1 MNRTVVT
8 GALFFCWHATS
19 LAAGDDLF
27 ERCREAVLATH
38 AGQVIKVEKK
48 HEAEQFMYEFD
59 IRDPQGADWDI
70 ECVMQTAEIHE
81 IEREVDTPNDPLF
94 KSMAK
99 ISEKRARDIVLE
111 SYPGHIVA
119 VEYEVE
125 NAGEGPS
132 VYEFDIATDS
142 GEQMK
147 AEVNASTGEIG
158 EANRQLWQIG
168 FE

>member
-8 GALFFCWHATS
+8 CALVFCST
-19 LAAGDDLF
+19 LASAASEDRF
-27 ERCREAVLATH
+27 ERCREVVLVEYP
-38 AGQVIKVEKK
+38 GQLIKVEKK
-48 HEAEQFMYEFD
+48 IEAGQPIYEFD

-70 ECVMQTAEIHE
+70 ECRMLTTEIHE
-81 IEREVDTPNDPLF
+81 VEREVDTPNVPLF
-94 KSMAK
+94 KAMTK
-99 ISEKRARDIVLE
+99 LSERRARIIALDA
-111 SYPGHIVA
+111 YPGHIVA

-132 VYEFDIATDS
+132 IYEFDIATET

-147 AEVNASTGEIG
+147 VEVNAATGEIG